1 MPAGVKQQV
10 HAPLDLEEP
19 LNSVEEDRAEDRD
32 DRGQDRGDDES
43 SDED

>member
-1 MPAGVKQQV
+1 M

-19 LNSVEEDRAEDRD
+19 LSSVEEDRAEDRD
-32 DRGQDRGDDES
+32 DRGEDRGDDDS